1 MTALSKYYSDIGRI
15 RPSLAVDTWSQEVH
29 PADTLHGLYVSK
41 CDDDFLNDC
50 STQDAVKELLN
61 G

>member
-1 MTALSKYYSDIGRI
+1 MSALSKYYSDIGRI
-15 RPSLAVDTWSQEVH
+15 RPSLAVDIELQEEH
-29 PADTLHGLYVSK
+29 PVGTLHGLYVSK

-50 STQDAVKELLN
+50 STQAAVKGLLN